1 MWYEILDMEEISNIL
16 KEDFLN
22 TVNAEFDLAF
32 QEDNN

>member
-1 MWYEILDMEEISNIL
+1 MLYEIIDMEEIQNTL

-32 QEDNN
+32 QEENN

>member
-1 MWYEILDMEEISNIL
+1 MFYEIIDMEEINNAL

-32 QEDNN
+32 QEENN